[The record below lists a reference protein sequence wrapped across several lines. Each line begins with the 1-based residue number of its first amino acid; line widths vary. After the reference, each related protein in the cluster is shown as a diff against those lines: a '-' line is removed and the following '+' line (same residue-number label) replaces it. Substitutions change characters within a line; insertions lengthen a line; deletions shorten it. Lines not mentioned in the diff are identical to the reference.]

1 MITFTWQ
8 GHEMLKRGLGDS
20 CAFGLCCNQKK
31 AKAYVLGEKFMVNV
45 AKQNSGEWF
54 EHPKQLKRL
63 FTTEMWERFGFY
75 GMRAILTLYLA
86 NHFLFNDTTST
97 GIYGGFT
104 ALVYLTPLIGGLI
117 ADRYLGFKRSVKFGA
132 ILMAIGYFILCF
144 GGDRAKPFVTID
156 SQRFDVTEVGKGDK
170 RQQFIFDQ
178 GAKLEIKGNE
188 DKSVSLLGAD
198 GVEARRINK
207 DSFISSADRS
217 SFHIMLM
224 LIGLSM
230 VTIGNG
236 FFKPN
241 ISTIVGE
248 LYAQGDRRRDAGF
261 TMFYM
266 GINLGSFI
274 SQFFCPILAETVG
287 WWAGFGLAALGMTL
301 SWFLFQFDGGRLN
314 GYGERPAGADPSK
327 DKWIYVVS
335 IIAIP
340 VVWFLFSNLM
350 NYVKPPAGSGIIG
363 YVASLPIMGKVLF
376 TTFLFSVPAILIWSF
391 FKGSRVEFQMMCAA
405 MVLIIF
411 NVVFWTLFEQA
422 GSSLTLF
429 AERNTDLALAWTAP
443 LFAMFRQSAISYIL
457 VAMLICGL
465 LGYVA
470 WWFFSYGEEAT
481 TKRKMAIGFAI
492 GVALAV
498 LGLQYAKSGLINQT
512 MYIMP
517 AGQTQIFN
525 ALFIVMLA
533 PIFSIM
539 WTKMAKRG
547 LEPSIPVKF
556 AIALMGVGAGF
567 LLLVFGSKFAGS
579 DFKVALFWL
588 AGLYL
593 IHSIA
598 ELCISPVG
606 LSMITK
612 LSIARIVGM
621 MMGVWFLSISVA
633 QYVAGM
639 VAQVAS
645 VETVGGQVTNL
656 KVSLDT
662 YTGVFTTIGEIS
674 IGIGLLLLLVSIPLK
689 KIMHGVK

>member
-1 MITFTWQ
+1 
-8 GHEMLKRGLGDS
+8 
-20 CAFGLCCNQKK
+20 
-31 AKAYVLGEKFMVNV
+31 MVDV
-45 AKQNSGEWF
+45 AKQVNGEWF

-104 ALVYLTPLIGGLI
+104 AFVYITPLIGGLI

-144 GGDRAKPFVTID
+144 GGDRAKPFVTIE
-156 SQRFDVTEVGKGDK
+156 SQRFDVSEVGKGDK
-170 RQQFIFDQ
+170 RQQFIVEQ
-178 GAKLEIKGNE
+178 GTKLEIKGNE
-188 DKSVSLLGAD
+188 DQSVSLMRAD
-198 GVEARRINK
+198 GIEARRIDK
-207 DSFISSADRS
+207 DSFVSNADRS

-327 DKWIYVVS
+327 DKWIYAVS
-335 IIAIP
+335 ILAIP

-350 NYVKPPAGSGIIG
+350 NYVKPPVGSGIIG

-376 TTFLFSVPAILIWSF
+376 TTFLFTVPAILIWSF
-391 FKGSRVEFQMMCAA
+391 LKVSRVEFQMMCAA

-457 VAMLICGL
+457 FAVLICGL

-470 WWFFSYGEEAT
+470 WWFFSNGEEAP

-492 GVALAV
+492 GTALAV
-498 LGLQYAKSGLINQT
+498 LGLQYTKSGLINQT

-533 PIFSIM
+533 PIFSVI
-539 WTKMAKRG
+539 WTKLAKRG

-579 DFKVALFWL
+579 DFKVALSWL

-621 MMGVWFLSISVA
+621 MMGVWYLSISVA

-662 YTGVFTTIGEIS
+662 YGGVFTTIGEVS